1 MSYSA
6 PLKEMLFVLQDVAGV
21 D

>member
-6 PLKEMLFVLQDVAGV
+6 PLKEMLFVLQDVAG
-21 D
+21 